1 MVSAFIP
8 EFWASI
14 VLDFARK
21 NLVFA
26 QPNVVNNKW
35 SGEISQR
42 GDTVHIIGVG
52 DVDII
57 DYTDGTDMADA
68 SAPTDA
74 ETLLE
79 ITEDKAFRF
88 LITDKQKK
96 QAAGE
101 FMNPMMRKAGYKMKD
116 TIDQFV
122 ASLYTDASSA
132 NLVGSDASPKTP
144 VTTAG
149 DASNIF
155 NLMVDCGRK
164 LSDSLVPTN
173 GRWMIIPPAMEALVV
188 KELHQSGSS
197 APALGTSATMTGR
210 IGNLAGFDILVS
222 HNVPNTSGTKYKV
235 IFGTS
240 EAIGF
245 ADQMGIV
252 ETIRHQKQFADIVR
266 GHNLYG
272 AKVVQPDYLG
282 VMTCNFS

>member
-21 NLVFA
+21 NLVYA

-101 FMNPMMRKAGYKMKD
+101 FMSPMMQKAGYRMKD
-116 TIDQFV
+116 AIDQFV

-144 VTTAG
+144 ITTAG
-149 DASNIF
+149 DASNVF

-235 IFGTS
+235 MFGTS

>member
-8 EFWASI
+8 EFWASM

-21 NLVFA
+21 NLVYA

-101 FMNPMMRKAGYKMKD
+101 FMSPMMQKAGYRMKD
-116 TIDQFV
+116 AIDQFV

-144 VTTAG
+144 ITTAG
-149 DASNIF
+149 DASNVF

-235 IFGTS
+235 MFGTS

>member
-8 EFWASI
+8 EFWASM

-21 NLVFA
+21 NLVYA

-101 FMNPMMRKAGYKMKD
+101 FMSPMMRKAGYRMKD

-149 DASNIF
+149 DASNVF

-235 IFGTS
+235 MFGTS

>member
-8 EFWASI
+8 EFWASM

-21 NLVFA
+21 NLVYA

-101 FMNPMMRKAGYKMKD
+101 FMNPMMQKAGYKMKD

-149 DASNIF
+149 DASNVF

-235 IFGTS
+235 MFGTS

>member
-21 NLVFA
+21 NLVYA
-26 QPNVVNNKW
+26 QPNIVNNKW

-101 FMNPMMRKAGYKMKD
+101 FMNPMMQKAGYKMKD

-149 DASNIF
+149 DASNVF

-235 IFGTS
+235 MFGTS

>member
-21 NLVFA
+21 NLVYA
-26 QPNVVNNKW
+26 QPNIVNNKW

-149 DASNIF
+149 DASNVF

-235 IFGTS
+235 MFGTS

>member
-8 EFWASI
+8 EFWASM

-21 NLVFA
+21 NLVYA

-101 FMNPMMRKAGYKMKD
+101 FMSPMMRKAGYRMKD

-149 DASNIF
+149 DASNVF

>member
-21 NLVFA
+21 NLVYA

-101 FMNPMMRKAGYKMKD
+101 FMSPMMQKAGYRMKD
-116 TIDQFV
+116 AIDQFV

-149 DASNIF
+149 DASNVF

-173 GRWMIIPPAMEALVV
+173 GRWMIIPPAMQALVV

-235 IFGTS
+235 MFGTS

>member
-101 FMNPMMRKAGYKMKD
+101 FMSPMMRKAGYRMKD

-144 VTTAG
+144 ITTAG
-149 DASNIF
+149 DASNVF

-235 IFGTS
+235 MFGTS

>member
-101 FMNPMMRKAGYKMKD
+101 FMNPMMQKAGYKMKD

-149 DASNIF
+149 DASNVF

-235 IFGTS
+235 MFGTS

>member
-8 EFWASI
+8 EFWASM
-14 VLDFARK
+14 VLDFSRK
-21 NLVFA
+21 NLVYA

-35 SGEISQR
+35 SGDISER

-68 SAPTDA
+68 SPPTDA
-74 ETLLE
+74 ETLLK

-88 LITDKQKK
+88 LVTDKQKK
-96 QAAGE
+96 QSAGD
-101 FMNPMMRKAGYKMKD
+101 FMTPMMQKAGYRMKD

-122 ASLYTDASSA
+122 ASLYTDASAA
-132 NLVGSDASPKTP
+132 NLVGSDGSPKTP

-149 DASNIF
+149 DASNVF

-164 LSDSLVPTN
+164 LSDSQVPTN

-197 APALGTSATMTGR
+197 APTLGTSATLTGR

-222 HNVPNTSGTKYKV
+222 HNVPNTAGSKYK
-235 IFGTS
+235 IMFGTN

-245 ADQMGIV
+245 ADQMGVV

>member
-1 MVSAFIP
+1 
-8 EFWASI
+8 
-14 VLDFARK
+14 
-21 NLVFA
+21 
-26 QPNVVNNKW
+26 
-35 SGEISQR
+35 
-42 GDTVHIIGVG
+42 
-52 DVDII
+52 
-57 DYTDGTDMADA
+57 MADA

-101 FMNPMMRKAGYKMKD
+101 FMSPMMQKAGYRMKD
-116 TIDQFV
+116 AIDQFV

-149 DASNIF
+149 DASNVF

-235 IFGTS
+235 MFGTS

>member
-8 EFWASI
+8 EFWASM

-21 NLVFA
+21 NLVYA

-101 FMNPMMRKAGYKMKD
+101 FMSPMMQKAGYRMKD
-116 TIDQFV
+116 AIDQFV

-235 IFGTS
+235 MFGTS

>member
-101 FMNPMMRKAGYKMKD
+101 FMSPMMRKAGYRMKD

-149 DASNIF
+149 DASNVF

-235 IFGTS
+235 MFGTS

>member
-21 NLVFA
+21 NLVYA

-101 FMNPMMRKAGYKMKD
+101 FMSPMMRKAGYRMKD

-122 ASLYTDASSA
+122 ASLYTD
-132 NLVGSDASPKTP
+132 
-144 VTTAG
+144 
-149 DASNIF
+149 
-155 NLMVDCGRK
+155 GR
-164 LSDSLVPTN
+164 L
-173 GRWMIIPPAMEALVV
+173 R
-188 KELHQSGSS
+188 Q
-197 APALGTSATMTGR
+197 
-210 IGNLAGFDILVS
+210 
-222 HNVPNTSGTKYKV
+222 
-235 IFGTS
+235 
-240 EAIGF
+240 EAI
-245 ADQMGIV
+245 
-252 ETIRHQKQFADIVR
+252 
-266 GHNLYG
+266 
-272 AKVVQPDYLG
+272 
-282 VMTCNFS
+282 

>member
-8 EFWASI
+8 EFWASM

-21 NLVFA
+21 NLVYA

-35 SGEISQR
+35 NGEISQR

-101 FMNPMMRKAGYKMKD
+101 FMSPMMQKAGYRMKD
-116 TIDQFV
+116 AIDQFV

-149 DASNIF
+149 DASNVF

-235 IFGTS
+235 MFGTS

>member
-8 EFWASI
+8 EFWASM

-21 NLVFA
+21 NLVYA

-101 FMNPMMRKAGYKMKD
+101 FMSPMMQKAGYRMKD
-116 TIDQFV
+116 AIDQFV

-149 DASNIF
+149 DASNVF

-235 IFGTS
+235 MFGTS

>member
-21 NLVFA
+21 NLVYA
-26 QPNVVNNKW
+26 QPNIVNNKW

-235 IFGTS
+235 MFGTS

>member
-1 MVSAFIP
+1 
-8 EFWASI
+8 
-14 VLDFARK
+14 
-21 NLVFA
+21 
-26 QPNVVNNKW
+26 
-35 SGEISQR
+35 
-42 GDTVHIIGVG
+42 
-52 DVDII
+52 
-57 DYTDGTDMADA
+57 
-68 SAPTDA
+68 
-74 ETLLE
+74 
-79 ITEDKAFRF
+79 
-88 LITDKQKK
+88 
-96 QAAGE
+96 
-101 FMNPMMRKAGYKMKD
+101 MNPMMQKAGYKMKD

-149 DASNIF
+149 DASNVF

-173 GRWMIIPPAMEALVV
+173 GRWMIIPPAMQALVV

-235 IFGTS
+235 MFGTS

>member
-21 NLVFA
+21 NLVYA

-101 FMNPMMRKAGYKMKD
+101 FMSPMMRKAGYRMKD

-149 DASNIF
+149 DASNVF

-235 IFGTS
+235 MFGTS

>member
-8 EFWASI
+8 EFWASM

-21 NLVFA
+21 NLVYA

-35 SGEISQR
+35 NGEISQR

-101 FMNPMMRKAGYKMKD
+101 FMSPMMQKAGYRMKD
-116 TIDQFV
+116 AIDQFV

-144 VTTAG
+144 ITTAG
-149 DASNIF
+149 DASNVF

-235 IFGTS
+235 MFGTS

>member
-101 FMNPMMRKAGYKMKD
+101 FMSPMMQKAGYRMKD
-116 TIDQFV
+116 AIDQFV

-149 DASNIF
+149 DASNVF

-235 IFGTS
+235 MFGTS

>member
-101 FMNPMMRKAGYKMKD
+101 FMSPMMQKAGYRMKD
-116 TIDQFV
+116 AIDQFV

-149 DASNIF
+149 DASNVF

>member
-101 FMNPMMRKAGYKMKD
+101 FMSPMMQKAGYRMKD
-116 TIDQFV
+116 AIDQFV

-144 VTTAG
+144 ITTAG
-149 DASNIF
+149 DASNVF

-235 IFGTS
+235 MFGTS

>member
-21 NLVFA
+21 NLVYA

-101 FMNPMMRKAGYKMKD
+101 FMSPMMRKAGYRMKD

-144 VTTAG
+144 ITTAG
-149 DASNIF
+149 DASNVF

-235 IFGTS
+235 MFGTS

>member
-8 EFWASI
+8 EFWASM

-21 NLVFA
+21 NLVYA
-26 QPNVVNNKW
+26 QPNIVNNKW

-101 FMNPMMRKAGYKMKD
+101 FMSPMMRKAGYRMKD

-149 DASNIF
+149 DASNVF

>member
-8 EFWASI
+8 EFWASM

-21 NLVFA
+21 NLVYA

-101 FMNPMMRKAGYKMKD
+101 FMNPMMQKAGYKMKD

-144 VTTAG
+144 ITTAG
-149 DASNIF
+149 DASNVF

-235 IFGTS
+235 MFGTS